1 MTGLSQKKVFI
12 IILSNRVITL
22 FWNFNTRLPHVR
34 GVELMNTC
42 AVGISDQESFARQV
56 TIILDKAQPLKYT
69 WFKDR

>member
-1 MTGLSQKKVFI
+1 
-12 IILSNRVITL
+12 
-22 FWNFNTRLPHVR
+22 
-34 GVELMNTC
+34 MNTC